1 MCRVPIVPHLGDRYK
16 DTIAVYLPKQR
27 MYVDPVR
34 AGFGY

>member
-1 MCRVPIVPHLGDRYK
+1 MCRVPIVSHVGGRCI

-34 AGFGY
+34 AGFWY

>member
-1 MCRVPIVPHLGDRYK
+1 MPHLGDRYK